1 MSTEASETDNVDN
14 VADDEAS
21 ESLAPNNV
29 RSDVGSWFAKTMPH
43 IAPATDSP
51 NEETIWFEVLENK
64 ELAQRVAS
72 SMGYPDFKEMDTVV
86 HVIRDDFR
94 EFFFPINSTSGY
106 YESELEHLKD
116 NHLADAANW
125 NDELE
130 YDAEVKEL
138 EIGGEAEDIEENTG
152 EEVDW
157 NEVMSADEEENNTS
171 DGPVE
176 DDLDE
181 VFSDV

>member
-1 MSTEASETDNVDN
+1 MSTEASNSDEVEDVGGN
-14 VADDEAS
+14 EAS
-21 ESLAPNNV
+21 ESLEPNNV

-64 ELAQRVAS
+64 DLAMKVAS
-72 SMGYPDFKEMDTVV
+72 SMGYQDFREMDTVV

-94 EFFFPINSTSGY
+94 EFFFPLNSTSGY

-116 NHLADAANW
+116 NHLADATKW

-130 YDAEVKEL
+130 YDAEVKDL
-138 EIGGEAEDIEENTG
+138 DINASVEEQESSDSG
-152 EEVDW
+152 PVDWEEV
-157 NEVMSADEEENNTS
+157 MDEDEDEDNS
-171 DGPVE
+171 DPVE
-176 DDLDE
+176 DNLDE

>member
-1 MSTEASETDNVDN
+1 MSTEASETAEVDD
-14 VADDEAS
+14 VGDDEAS

-29 RSDVGSWFAKTMPH
+29 RLDVGDWFAKTMPH
-43 IAPATDSP
+43 VAPATDSP
-51 NEETIWFEVLENK
+51 NEESIWFEVLENE
-64 ELAQRVAS
+64 ELAQKVAS

-116 NHLADAANW
+116 NHLADAVKW
-125 NDELE
+125 NDDLE

-138 EIGGEAEDIEENTG
+138 DIGGQADDKENSEGEA
-152 EEVDW
+152 VDW
-157 NEVMSADEEENNTS
+157 NEVMSADDTEDVDDT
-171 DGPVE
+171 GAVE

>member
-51 NEETIWFEVLENK
+51 NEETIWFEVLENQ